1 MRDPQHVRFCTSSD
15 GTRLAYAAL
24 GSGPPLVKAPNWLTH
39 LEYEWQSPIWRHWI
53 EGLSRHCTFIRY
65 DARGCG
71 LSDREPP
78 EISIE
83 SGVRDLEAVVDTLKL
98 EHFPLLGISGGGA
111 IAIEYATR
119 HPERVSHLVL
129 YGAYARGRMWRG
141 GGQAAIDEAMLMCK
155 LIELGWGTRNRAFRQ
170 VFATQFLPDASPEM
184 IDAFDELQ
192 RESSSASDALRIMQ
206 VSLQVDVTAQARAVQ
221 CPTLIMH
228 ATDDGRIPFEEGR
241 ILAGLIPE
249 ARFVPLESRNHIL
262 LDGEPAWRR
271 FLQEIEAFL
280 PTARAAPA
288 AFTELTA
295 RERELLEYLARG
307 LDNHQI
313 AAHLELSEKTIR
325 NMVSSVFAKLGVES
339 RSQAIVRARDE
350 GFGTAV
356 LPARDK

>member
-1 MRDPQHVRFCTSSD
+1 MRDRQHVRFCTSSD
-15 GTRLAYAAL
+15 GVRLAYATL

-39 LEYEWQSPIWRHWI
+39 LEYEWQSPIWRHWL
-53 EGLSRHCTFIRY
+53 EGLSRHRTFIRY

-71 LSDREPP
+71 LSDRQPP
-78 EISIE
+78 EISFE
-83 SGVRDLEAVVDTLKL
+83 SSVRDLEAVVDTLKL
-98 EHFPLLGISGGGA
+98 ERFPLLGISGGGA
-111 IAIEYATR
+111 IAMDYATR

-141 GGQAAIDEAMLMCK
+141 GGQAAVDEAMLMCK

-192 RESSSASDALRIMQ
+192 RESSSAQDALRIME
-206 VSLQVDVTAQARAVQ
+206 VALRVDATAQARAIT

-228 ATDDGRIPFEEGR
+228 ATEDGRIPFEEGR
-241 ILAGLIPE
+241 VLAGLIPD

-271 FLQEIEAFL
+271 FLQEIDAFL
-280 PTARAAPA
+280 PSASPA
-288 AFTELTA
+288 GAFADLTP
-295 RERELLEYLARG
+295 RERELLEFLARG

-313 AAHLELSEKTIR
+313 AAHLELSEKTVR
-325 NMVSSVFAKLGVES
+325 NMVSSVFAKVGVES
-339 RSQAIVRARDE
+339 RSQAIVRARE
-350 GFGTAV
+350 HGFGTTV
-356 LPARDK
+356 PSARDK